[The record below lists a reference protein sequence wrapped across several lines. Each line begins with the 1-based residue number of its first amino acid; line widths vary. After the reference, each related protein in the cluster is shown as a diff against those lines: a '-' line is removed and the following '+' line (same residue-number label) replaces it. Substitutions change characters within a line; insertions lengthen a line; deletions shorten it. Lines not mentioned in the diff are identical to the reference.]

1 MKKIPIGISDFKKLI
16 EDNYLFVDKSEL
28 IKEFWESQAQTL
40 LMPRPRRFGKTLNMS
55 MIKYFF
61 TAGTTN
67 GAEQD
72 DIAENRK
79 LFNGLTIE
87 KHKDI
92 MKLCGKCPVIY
103 LSFKDEKHLSL
114 NNLKVSLGF
123 LFSNLYKEHSY
134 CLKARNMT
142 VADKQ
147 YFNEILERKSSLT
160 ELALSIKMLSEYIYS
175 YYNKKVIIL
184 IDEYDVPIQAAY
196 MYGYYDEAIAFMRN
210 LLSGAFKD
218 NIHLEK
224 AMITGILRVSK
235 ESIFSG
241 LNNIKVCSILSRGF
255 NDKFGFTEEE
265 VLKLSK
271 DYGVESEITNIKDWY
286 NGYYFGGKVMYNPWS
301 LLNYLSE
308 IEDGL
313 KPYWV
318 NSSSNDL
325 VNVLLSRGGVEIKQD
340 LESLIKGESIIKTV
354 DENIVMGDIEKSSEH
369 LWSFLLFTGYLKSRE
384 VPKNPDSD
392 EKYYELRIP
401 NREVRLLYKNII
413 ERWYNDTISRENYTV
428 MLKALLSGDI
438 ETFEEIFR
446 DYVMESLSYFDVTKG
461 ESEKVYHAFVL
472 GMLVSISDKYEVLS
486 NRESGYGR
494 YDVCIIPKDISKQ
507 ATVIEFKRVLPSN
520 SKTLETAAAEALK
533 QIEDQKYATTLES
546 RGITNILKLAIVFK
560 GKEVYIKYD

>member
-1 MKKIPIGISDFKKLI
+1 MKRIPIGIKDVIFKTII

-61 TAGTTN
+61 TN
-67 GAEQD
+67 GAERED
-72 DIAENRK
+72 VAENRK
-79 LFNGLTIE
+79 LFNGINIE
-87 KHKDI
+87 KHEDI
-92 MKLCGKCPVIY
+92 MALCGKYPVIY
-103 LSFKDEKHLSL
+103 LSFKDEKHSSFENFIISIRKLLSE
-114 NNLKVSLGF
+114 
-123 LFSNLYKEHSY
+123 LFVEHKY
-134 CLKARNMT
+134 CLKAEGL
-142 VADKQ
+142 DEIDIQ
-147 YFNEILERKSSLT
+147 YYNSVRLKNAQDT
-160 ELALSIKMLSEYIYS
+160 ELSSSIRSLSRYLSG
-175 YYNKKVIIL
+175 YYGKKVIIL

-196 MYGYYDEAIAFMRN
+196 MNDYYDEVIEFMRN

-218 NIHLEK
+218 NIYLEK

-241 LNNIKVCSILSRGF
+241 LNNIEVASILSYEF
-255 NDKFGFTEEE
+255 SDKFGFTDEE
-265 VLKLSK
+265 VQDLLEMYDSN
-271 DYGVESEITNIKDWY
+271 ESIDAVRDWY
-286 NGYYFGGKVMYNPWS
+286 NGYYFGDETIYNPWS
-301 LLNYLSE
+301 ILKYLKSQRE
-308 IEDGL
+308 GL
-313 KPYWV
+313 KAHWV
-318 NSSSNDL
+318 NTSSNDL
-325 VNVLLSRGGVEIKQD
+325 VNVLLSRGGFQIKQE
-340 LESLIKGESIIKTV
+340 LESLIKGEIIIKAV
-354 DENIVMGDIEKSSEH
+354 DENIVMADIEKSSEH
-369 LWSFLLFTGYLKSRE
+369 LWSFLLFTGYLKSK
-384 VPKNPDSD
+384 VIPKNPED
-392 EKYYELRIP
+392 EKIYYELRIP
-401 NREVRLLYKNII
+401 NREVRSLYRSII

-507 ATVIEFKRVLPSN
+507 ATIIEFKRILPSN

-560 GKEVYIKYD
+560 GKEVI

>member
-1 MKKIPIGISDFKKLI
+1 MKKIAIGTSDFKKLI
-16 EDNYLFVDKSEL
+16 QNDYLFVDKSEL
-28 IKEFWESQAQTL
+28 IQEFWESEGETI

-61 TAGTTN
+61 TN
-67 GAEQD
+67 GAEQE

-79 LFNGLTIE
+79 LFSGLNIE
-87 KHKDI
+87 KHEDI
-92 MKLCGKCPVIY
+92 MALCGKYPVIY
-103 LSFKDEKHLSL
+103 LSFKDEKHSSFEAFQSGI
-114 NNLKVSLGF
+114 KSVIRGV
-123 LFSNLYKEHSY
+123 YKGHLY
-134 CLKARNMT
+134 CLNT
-142 VADKQ
+142 DKIIASDRE
-147 YFNEILERKSSLT
+147 YFNSILDKRVDFLDLAESIKFLSEILNV
-160 ELALSIKMLSEYIYS
+160 
-175 YYNKKVIIL
+175 YYGKKVIIL

-196 MYGYYDEAIAFMRN
+196 MYGYYDEAIGFMRN

-218 NIHLEK
+218 NIYLEK

-255 NDKFGFTEEE
+255 NDKFGFTEDE
-265 VLKLSK
+265 VLKLSR
-271 DYGVESEITNIKDWY
+271 DYGVESEISNIKDWY

-340 LESLIKGESIIKTV
+340 LESLIKGESIIKAV
-354 DENIVMGDIEKSSEH
+354 DENIVMADIEKSSEH

-384 VPKNPDSD
+384 IPKNPDSD

-428 MLKALLSGDI
+428 MLKALLTGDI
-438 ETFEEIFR
+438 KTFQKIFR
-446 DYVMESLSYFDVTKG
+446 AYVIESLSYFDVTKG
-461 ESEKVYHAFVL
+461 QSERVYHAFVL
-472 GMLVSISDKYEVLS
+472 GMLVSINDKYEVLS

-494 YDVCIIPKDISKQ
+494 YDVCIIPRDISKLG
-507 ATVIEFKRVLPSN
+507 VIIEFKKLDEYD
-520 SKTLETAAAEALK
+520 TETVEELAQMKLWK
-533 QIEDQKYATTLES
+533 QIEDKKVCNHL
-546 RGITNILKLAIVFK
+546 RG
-560 GKEVYIKYD
+560 